1 MKALEDRILK
11 EGKCLPGGALKVDT
25 FLNHQMDLALMH
37 SCAEEFARL
46 FADRKVDKV
55 LTIEASGIAPAAFV
69 GSLLHVPMVF
79 AKKSKPVTMS
89 DAYSAVI
96 TSFTK
101 KCDSMVVVSTETL
114 LPGERVLVIDDL
126 LAYGNASLGLADLCR
141 QAGAEVVG
149 FGFLVEKSFQG
160 GRALLAKALPGVR
173 VESLA
178 IISSL
183 DNARIGIDRK
193 AETAEP
199 AALREDERILRELQA
214 ELLAKIRSGADC
226 GPFMAAI
233 YDRGGRRLVEAVNSV
248 VPSNCSHNHA
258 EMNAIRLMEE
268 KLGSW
273 NLAPQDLVLYTTSE
287 PCMMCMG
294 GILWSGIRKVVYGV
308 PSDRVE
314 ALTGFDEGFK
324 PDWPIEFA
332 RRGVEVVGPLAVEEG
347 EAVHREYMR
356 LQKTVY
362 VPKRLGQG
370 DLA

>member
-11 EGKCLPGGALKVDT
+11 EAKCLPGGALKVDT
-25 FLNHQMDLALMH
+25 FLNHQIDLALTR
-37 SCAEEFARL
+37 SCAEEFVRL

-69 GSLLHVPMVF
+69 GSLLHVPLVF
-79 AKKSKPVTMS
+79 AKKSKPLTMS
-89 DAYSAVI
+89 EAYSAVV

-114 LPGERVLVIDDL
+114 RPGERVLVIDDL

-183 DNARIGIDRK
+183 DGARIEINRQ
-193 AETAEP
+193 AEADGSE
-199 AALREDERILRELQA
+199 AFREDARILRELQG
-214 ELLAKIRSGADC
+214 ELLARIRGGSNC

-233 YDRGGRRLVEAVNSV
+233 YDRDGRRLVEAVNSV
-248 VPSNCSHNHA
+248 VDANCSHNHA

-268 KLGSW
+268 KFGTW
-273 NLAPQDLVLYTTSE
+273 NLAPRNLVLYTTSE

-314 ALTGFDEGFK
+314 ALAGFDEGFK
-324 PDWPIEFA
+324 PDWKGEFA
-332 RRGVEVVGPLAVEEG
+332 RRGIEVVGPLAVEEG

-356 LQKTVY
+356 LQKPVY
-362 VPKRLGQG
+362 VPSIARPAGCS
-370 DLA
+370 

>member
-1 MKALEDRILK
+1 MRKLEERILK
-11 EGKCLPGGALKVDT
+11 DGKCLPGGVLKVDT
-25 FLNHQMDLALMH
+25 FLNHQIDLALMH

-55 LTIEASGIAPAAFV
+55 LTIEASGVVPAAFV

-89 DAYSAVI
+89 DAYSAVV
-96 TSFTK
+96 TSFTR

-114 LPGERVLVIDDL
+114 RPGERVLVIDDL
-126 LAYGNASLGLADLCR
+126 LAYGNAALGLADLCR

-160 GRALLAKALPGVR
+160 GRAFLAKALPGVR

-178 IISSL
+178 VISSL
-183 DNARIGIDRK
+183 DDAIVGIDRP
-193 AETAEP
+193 AETREP
-199 AALREDERILRELQA
+199 AALREDERILRGLQA
-214 ELLAKIRSGADC
+214 ELLAKIRGGADC

-233 YDRGGRRLVEAVNSV
+233 YDRDGRRLVEAVNSV
-248 VPSNCSHNHA
+248 VSSDCSHNHA
-258 EMNAIRLMEE
+258 EMNAIRLAEE

-324 PDWPIEFA
+324 PDWTIEFA
-332 RRGVEVVGPLAVEEG
+332 RRGIEVVGPLAAEDG

-362 VPKRLGQG
+362 APGRIGK
-370 DLA
+370 

>member
-1 MKALEDRILK
+1 MKELEERIARD
-11 EGKCLPGGALKVDT
+11 GKCLPGGALKVDT

-37 SCAEEFARL
+37 SCAEEFVRL
-46 FADRKVDKV
+46 FADQKVDKV

-178 IISSL
+178 IVSSL
-183 DNARIGIDRK
+183 DDAVVGIDRP
-193 AETAEP
+193 AEVAEP
-199 AALREDERILRELQA
+199 SALSEDERILRGLHRNVRQHV
-214 ELLAKIRSGADC
+214 S
-226 GPFMAAI
+226 
-233 YDRGGRRLVEAVNSV
+233 
-248 VPSNCSHNHA
+248 
-258 EMNAIRLMEE
+258 
-268 KLGSW
+268 
-273 NLAPQDLVLYTTSE
+273 
-287 PCMMCMG
+287 
-294 GILWSGIRKVVYGV
+294 
-308 PSDRVE
+308 
-314 ALTGFDEGFK
+314 
-324 PDWPIEFA
+324 
-332 RRGVEVVGPLAVEEG
+332 RGVRQDVRSREG
-347 EAVHREYMR
+347 
-356 LQKTVY
+356 Q
-362 VPKRLGQG
+362 
-370 DLA
+370 